1 MRPLERLAQEGLRV
15 LAKES
20 LSRYTTLKV
29 GGPADIVFFPKNY
42 LELLRGLALAEE
54 MGLPVFF
61 LGGGSNLL
69 VRDGGLRGLTVSL
82 RSLRAFSVEGEILEA
97 EAGVLLPE
105 LLSFCVRQG
114 LSGLEFLAGVPA
126 TLGGA
131 VVMNAGAFGQEMKD
145 VLLEVTV
152 LEDGHFRTYS
162 VSELPFSYRSW
173 GGPKGA
179 LVVKAKLGLK
189 SSSPQEIKKRLR
201 EYLKRRKSTQPLRQ
215 PTAGCIFKNPAEAPA
230 GYLIEEVGLKGFV
243 QGRAAI
249 SSRHANFIV
258 NLGGAK
264 AEEILALIEKAKEEV
279 FKAFGIELDEEVMV
293 VGEA

>member
-15 LAKES
+15 LAKEP

-29 GGPADIVFFPKNY
+29 GGAADIVFFPQNY

-97 EAGVLLPE
+97 EAGVFLPE

>member
-15 LAKES
+15 LAKEP

-29 GGPADIVFFPKNY
+29 GGLADIVFFPQNY

-97 EAGVLLPE
+97 EAGVFLPE

-264 AEEILALIEKAKEEV
+264 AEEILALIEKAKEKV
-279 FKAFGIELDEEVMV
+279 LKAFGIELDEEVMV

>member
-1 MRPLERLAQEGLRV
+1 MRPLERLVQEGLRV
-15 LAKES
+15 LAKEP

-29 GGPADIVFFPKNY
+29 GGPADIVFFPQNY

-54 MGLPVFF
+54 MGLSVFF

-162 VSELPFSYRSW
+162 VFELPFSYRSW

-179 LVVKAKLGLK
+179 LVVKAKLKLK

-264 AEEILALIEKAKEEV
+264 AEEILALIEKAKEKV
-279 FKAFGIELDEEVMV
+279 LKAFGIELDEEVMV